1 MQSDSTRSPAQAAEL
16 VKGTSGEVLLFN
28 CLQAWNVTV
37 RADKLAVLQKGLRER
52 LIVAADFLTGAEEEG
67 LLKTILARWFWAF
80 QSVIK
85 VKEADALRSRTCAA
99 KDAVLE
105 FPSKWSAFKEWHAVA
120 KVAAEERKTAQEF
133 LRRQKLRDVETNV
146 IKFQT
151 EIRPRMLK
159 LTERVVE
166 MFEALQADQVFERW
180 REHGVRSRLVVKT
193 VEYRVL
199 GDCLQPLRSC
209 LEAWRCRCVRA
220 WLRGA
225 GFRLGQ
231 SVVSWGSLAV
241 AQCIF
246 AIWRGRPGGK
256 GLGRAYMETVLHMS
270 GRSVSTSIAAAGRH
284 QSELDALEATGPSKH
299 AMAGTLQM
307 LLAWR
312 LEDTFAHS
320 PAFNL
325 VDVRVLSETMVNL
338 AQSLLHVLFLFVLLP
353 LLRPRDQGRFQ
364 RWYEDYGMHN
374 RLFGQQGPPLETEP
388 DEENRTAATATDN
401 DDGEPTS

>member
-1 MQSDSTRSPAQAAEL
+1 
-16 VKGTSGEVLLFN
+16 
-28 CLQAWNVTV
+28 
-37 RADKLAVLQKGLRER
+37 
-52 LIVAADFLTGAEEEG
+52 
-67 LLKTILARWFWAF
+67 
-80 QSVIK
+80 
-85 VKEADALRSRTCAA
+85 
-99 KDAVLE
+99 
-105 FPSKWSAFKEWHAVA
+105 
-120 KVAAEERKTAQEF
+120 
-133 LRRQKLRDVETNV
+133 
-146 IKFQT
+146 
-151 EIRPRMLK
+151 
-159 LTERVVE
+159 
-166 MFEALQADQVFERW
+166 
-180 REHGVRSRLVVKT
+180 
-193 VEYRVL
+193 
-199 GDCLQPLRSC
+199 
-209 LEAWRCRCVRA
+209 
-220 WLRGA
+220 
-225 GFRLGQ
+225 
-231 SVVSWGSLAV
+231 
-241 AQCIF
+241 
-246 AIWRGRPGGK
+246 
-256 GLGRAYMETVLHMS
+256 MS

-284 QSELDALEATGPSKH
+284 QSELDALEVRRQTTARMQEPYKTNLEEAYRILDGMLDTEPAENDWLWLSKCGEATGPSKH